1 MTRTKKIII
10 TGEAGFIGSA
20 VSAALQTCGHDIY
33 VIDNLSFG
41 RRELLAIP
49 DRHFFEVDILDRLE
63 LSRVVSQISPDWI
76 VHLAAIHFIPYCNQ
90 HPVEAARVNIQG
102 TIDLLDAA
110 KNVPNLE
117 KVFFAST
124 AAVYPIYDGAIS
136 ETHPPAPTDIYGL
149 SKLTGERLMNEFL
162 LLTSVPTIVCRFF
175 NAFGPNETNA
185 HVIPEIQRQINTGC
199 RTIQLGNLDPKRD
212 FIHTYDMASAIVK
225 LLASFDRGSEIF
237 NLGRG
242 IEYSVTEVVTAFEQ
256 ALGEKIVIE
265 VDPARVRK
273 VERLHL
279 LADITKL
286 KNFIDWEPKIS
297 LKQGISTLIERQ
309 PIPK

>member
-1 MTRTKKIII
+1 MTRTKKVII
-10 TGEAGFIGSA
+10 TGGAGFIGSA

-49 DRHFFEVDILDRLE
+49 DSHFFEVDILDRAE
-63 LSRVVSQISPDWI
+63 LSRVVSQIEPDWI
-76 VHLAAIHFIPYCNQ
+76 IHLAAIHFIPYCNQ

-102 TIDLLDAA
+102 TMNVLDAA

-149 SKLTGERLMNEFL
+149 SKLTGERLMNEFH

-225 LLASFDRGSEIF
+225 LLASFDRGMEIF

-256 ALGEKIVIE
+256 ALAEKIVIE